1 VFLFTSGG
9 LEGVPPPAASGLI
22 KNISVSFGGSGTG
35 PMQFNDPVA
44 SVFQQNTLW
53 VLDKGNRRV
62 SRFKLTTDF

>member
-1 VFLFTSGG
+1 
-9 LEGVPPPAASGLI
+9 
-22 KNISVSFGGSGTG
+22 
-35 PMQFNDPVA
+35 MQFNDPVA